1 MKKIIF
7 SLFLLGTFGLSA
19 QGIYDLDYTSIDGEK
34 VSLSKYKGKKIL
46 FVNVASKCGF
56 TPQYKA
62 LQELSKK
69 YPNKLVVIGF
79 PSNEFGGQEP
89 GTEAEIKTFCKDNY
103 GVTFPMASKIAVTG
117 DKKHP
122 IYQWLTQKAKN
133 GKEDSS
139 VKWNFQKYIV
149 DEKGEWLAYFYSL
162 TNPMSEKVT
171 NLVEGK

>member
-1 MKKIIF
+1 M
-7 SLFLLGTFGLSA
+7 STFGLSA
-19 QGIYDLDYTSIDGEK
+19 QSIYELDYTSIDGEK

-62 LQELSKK
+62 LQKLSEK
-69 YPNKLVVIGF
+69 YADKLVVIGF

-89 GTEAEIKTFCKDNY
+89 GSEATIKAFCKATY
-103 GVTFPMASKIAVTG
+103 GVTFPMASKIEVTG
-117 DKKHP
+117 DRKHP

-133 GKEDSS
+133 GKENSS
-139 VKWNFQKYIV
+139 VKWNFQKYLV
-149 DEKGEWLAYFYSL
+149 NEKGDWLDYFYSL
-162 TNPMSEKVT
+162 TNPMSEKII